1 MLSRASIRAYSTIPN
16 AVKVASKDTAHNLT
30 NLSVVIN
37 NAGSKTGK
45 SGVSHLLSKFTF
57 LSNGAKS
64 ALRFTRESELLG
76 GTFESKVT
84 RDALVLK
91 TSFLKQDL
99 PYYVEALGNV
109 VSNTKFVPHE
119 FEEVVLPAAKTEAVL
134 AEANPVFKGVE
145 KLHEITFRKGLGN
158 PLFYNESTPV
168 SLEEIVEFSKEQFT
182 GENISIVAEGANEE
196 DLTKFVSDSAFCY
209 LPTKSDSSI
218 KSLPVQFFQGQE
230 ARVPSKGASSAL
242 IGIPVKPADFGKY
255 EVLSA
260 AIGSSIAPQASAP
273 LAQIPG
279 ATSYLYKYQD
289 AGLFVISV
297 SGEASQVAQGIKQA
311 KAAAEAVSTADLS
324 GAVKLAELSVALQSS
339 VDAPVDVKLAA
350 EKAPISEFNYV
361 AVGNLDVLPYANEL

>member
-16 AVKVASKDTAHNLT
+16 AVKVASKESVHSLT

-37 NAGSKTGK
+37 NAGAATGK
-45 SGVSHLLSKFTF
+45 SGLAHLLSKFTF

-76 GTFESKVT
+76 GTFESQVT
-84 RDALVLK
+84 RDALILK

-99 PYYVEALGNV
+99 PYFVEALGNV
-109 VSNTKFVPHE
+109 VSNTKFLPHE
-119 FEEVVLPAAKTEAVL
+119 YSEVVLPAAKTEATL
-134 AEANPVFKGVE
+134 ANADPVFKGLE

-168 SLEEIVEFSKEQFT
+168 SVEEIAEFAKEQFT
-182 GENISIVAEGANEE
+182 GENVSIVAEGAIEE
-196 DLTKFVSDSAFCY
+196 DLTKFVSESAFCY
-209 LPTKSDSSI
+209 IPANSSSSI
-218 KSLPVQFFQGQE
+218 KALPLQTFKGQE
-230 ARVPSKGASSAL
+230 ARIPAAGASSAV

-260 AIGSSIAPQASAP
+260 AIGTASAPHASAP

-279 ATSYLYKYQD
+279 ANSHLYKYKD

-297 SGEASQVAQGIKQA
+297 AGEASQVAQGIRQA
-311 KAAAEAVSTADLS
+311 KAAAESISAAELTD
-324 GAVKLAELSVALQSS
+324 AVKVAELSVALQSS
-339 VDAPVDVKLAA
+339 IDAPVDVKLTA